1 MKNIELTQN
10 EIYFLAWQMRKLNHK
25 HENKYAKSIYDKAI
39 VLFDDKPF
47 ANVISSE
54 DFEREYECEWVRS

>member
-1 MKNIELTQN
+1 MKNLELTQN
-10 EIYFLAWQMRKLNHK
+10 EIYFLAYQMMKLWKINDNKHK
-25 HENKYAKSIYDKAI
+25 TIYDKAI

-54 DFEREYECEWVRS
+54 EFQREYECEWIR

>member
-1 MKNIELTQN
+1 MKNLELITN
-10 EIYFLAWQMRKLNHK
+10 ELYFLSWQMRKLNNE
-25 HENKYAKSIYDKAI
+25 HENKYVKLIYDKAI

-54 DFEREYECEWVRS
+54 EFKREYECEWVRS